1 MTWIEPAEQMPPIET
16 EVLVTCQWGVCMGE
30 TMEDDNG
37 NPAWLVSLGNR
48 YVDCYTVTAWMY
60 KPEKFMQK
68 QRADLSEK
76 LLTPKQTAE
85 LLQVSRVTL
94 WAWEKQGRVTKYTIG
109 GRTYF
114 KHGEIMQGL
123 ETLQRSRKDV

>member
-1 MTWIEPAEQMPPIET
+1 MHQQV
-16 EVLVTCQWGVCMGE
+16 VLTPVPLNDIMAQVRE
-30 TMEDDNG
+30 IVRDE
-37 NPAWLVSLGNR
+37 LL
-48 YVDCYTVTAWMY
+48 
-60 KPEKFMQK
+60 QK

-85 LLQVSRVTL
+85 LLQVSLVTL

-123 ETLQRSRKDV
+123 ETLQRYRKPNRVGRAAAL